1 MGFPEIYRSILTMWA
16 DVEENPEGRAML
28 VNKKESLIS
37 KVNVSFAALAF
48 FACWPP
54 LCESA

>member
-1 MGFPEIYRSILTMWA
+1 MKLPEIYRSILTIWA
-16 DVEENPEGRAML
+16 RNPGESERDAAL
-28 VNKKESLIS
+28 VNKKESLIG

-48 FACWPP
+48 FACYRP